1 MKTEKTFHGKKLFY
15 SFILLL
21 SVLSLFFT
29 RSRFSK
35 TESNHSLSSAVNPL
49 DSFVL
54 GAMDDAYAFQNR
66 KRLSDSLR
74 FNTWHT
80 YSRID
85 RGWIFE
91 GYNGDPDDLTFA
103 DSSDYYQGIKALI
116 DTNSRYNLKTI
127 MDRPKIAYLAWGQRS
142 DYECEEII
150 SDNDYWFYTYKTH
163 SDLNM
168 HDVVDTGIHG
178 SGERVRY
185 CQPNPSSNS
194 GWVVKDLKANREQIN
209 HQWNFEKNDTAHNW
223 HILPRIRI
231 DSSFAAEP
239 LNFNKLICKLII
251 LDFNEDTIKTVNI
264 RVRNFKENSTS
275 DYDGNY
281 IEEFFF
287 EQYNDTNLII
297 SPGKLFNPDKKGL
310 GDTACKVDFRVWYYG
325 ECEMWIDR
333 VRVENQV
340 AHELFNRDHDDWL
353 RWECNLA
360 KEHPEYIRNFYIEEF
375 EFNTTPCIKYVNKY
389 IDSVTN
395 HNFWFCMKYSGI
407 LVNKTNTFVIPACF
421 WRESNHK

>member
-1 MKTEKTFHGKKLFY
+1 MKTLKTFQGKVFF

-29 RSRFSK
+29 RTRFNK
-35 TESNHSLSSAVNPL
+35 IESSNSVSAVNPL

-66 KRLSDSLR
+66 KRLSDSLK

-85 RGWIFE
+85 RGWTLE

-142 DYECEEII
+142 DYQCEEII

-163 SDLNM
+163 SNLNM
-168 HDVVDTGIHG
+168 QDVVDTGIHG

-185 CQPNPSSNS
+185 CQPHPSNPSSNS

-231 DSSFAAEP
+231 DSGFAASP
-239 LNFNKLICKLII
+239 LNFNKQICRIDI
-251 LDFNEDTIKTVNI
+251 LNFRGDTIRSVNLK
-264 RVRNFKENSTS
+264 VSNFVYPNIDSI
-275 DYDGNY
+275 YHGNY
-281 IEEFFF
+281 LEKYFRLH
-287 EQYNDTNLII
+287 NDSNLII
-297 SPGKLFNPDKKGL
+297 SPGKLFNPDKNGL
-310 GDTACKVDFRVWYYG
+310 GDTTCKVDFRVWYYG

-333 VRVENQV
+333 VRVENEV
-340 AHELFNRDHDDWL
+340 AHELFNGDHEEWL

-360 KEHPEYIRNFYIEEF
+360 MEHPDYIRNFYIEEF
-375 EFNTTPCIKYVNKY
+375 EFNAIPCIKYVNQKIRLRY
-389 IDSVTN
+389 N
-395 HNFWFCMKYSGI
+395 
-407 LVNKTNTFVIPACF
+407 P
-421 WRESNHK
+421 